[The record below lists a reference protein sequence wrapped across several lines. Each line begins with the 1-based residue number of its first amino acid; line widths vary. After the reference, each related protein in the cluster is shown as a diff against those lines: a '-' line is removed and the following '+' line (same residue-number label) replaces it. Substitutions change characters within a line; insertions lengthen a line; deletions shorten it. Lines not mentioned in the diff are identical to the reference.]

1 MPGFKLHYGGDA
13 ALVGLVES
21 ISQLLQVRPGIYLH
35 PRGHVIDDLVLPD
48 DDHAL
53 VDLFHCVCGWG

>member
-1 MPGFKLHYGGDA
+1 MLGFKLHYGGDA
-13 ALVGLVES
+13 ALVGLVEL
-21 ISQLLQVRPGIYLH
+21 ISQLLQVQSGIYLY
-35 PRGHVIDDLVLPD
+35 PRRHVIDDLVLLD